1 MRAQK
6 KLSTKD
12 TKWGTQVFRCKAKIR
27 KSTKKITTTS
37 QGFVRVFSW
46 TDEVLK

>member
-12 TKWGTQVFRCKAKIR
+12 T

-37 QGFVRVFSW
+37 QGFVRVFSCLSW